1 MTLAAT
7 SLPQNSLP
15 VDPAADLQACVALM
29 RTGSRSFFAASRLL
43 PTRVRPASIA
53 LYAFC
58 RVADDIVDEGGLS
71 LEDSRAL
78 LAGRLDAIYAARP
91 GPAVED
97 RALAAVVQQH
107 GLPRPWLDALLDGF
121 AWDAAGRTYETL
133 EEVHDYGAR
142 VAGSVGAMMCW
153 LMGVRSPQALA
164 RACEM
169 GVAMQLTN
177 IARDVGDD
185 ARNGRLYLP
194 RQWLRQAGIDPQAWL
209 AAPAGSPA
217 LQSVVWRLLDEADRL
232 YRQATLGVALLP
244 RDCRAAIL
252 AARLIYADI
261 GSQMRRQGIDPVQ
274 QRSVV
279 PTARKL
285 ALAGLASVQAWQ
297 GSHRVDRSA
306 LQADPLAAVAYL
318 VDHVAS
324 VDDLPTALARPLR
337 ARVVWMI
344 EMFERVELQ
353 RLEQRMAQRR
363 AQRNEASANAADSG
377 QPARSLTA

>member
-1 MTLAAT
+1 M
-7 SLPQNSLP
+7 S
-15 VDPAADLQACVALM
+15 PAEDLQACVALM

-43 PTRVRPASIA
+43 PPRVRPASIA

-71 LEDSRAL
+71 LDESRAL
-78 LAGRLDAIYAARP
+78 LSGRLDAIYAGRP

-97 RALAAVVQQH
+97 RALAAVVHQH

-121 AWDAAGRTYETL
+121 AWDATGRTYETL

-177 IARDVGDD
+177 IARDVGED

-194 RQWLRQAGIDPQAWL
+194 RQWLREAGIEPQAWL
-209 AAPAGSPA
+209 TAPVGSAA
-217 LQSVVWRLLDEADRL
+217 LQSVVVRLLDEADRL

-261 GSQMRRQGIDPVQ
+261 GSQMRRQAIDPMTR
-274 QRSVV
+274 RSVV

-285 ALAGLASVQAWQ
+285 MLAALASLQALQ
-297 GSHRVDRSA
+297 GRPGGQDRSA

-318 VDHVAS
+318 VDHVVQAGS
-324 VDDLPTALARPLR
+324 GDELPAALARPMR
-337 ARVVWMI
+337 ERVVWMI
-344 EMFERVELQ
+344 EMFERVEVQ

-363 AQRNEASANAADSG
+363 AQQGVASANSSG
-377 QPARSLTA
+377 ERHPLAERLSA

>member
-1 MTLAAT
+1 MTDPAAARR
-7 SLPQNSLP
+7 SS
-15 VDPAADLQACVALM
+15 DPAADLQACVALM

-43 PTRVRPASIA
+43 PQRVRPASIA

-58 RVADDIVDEGGLS
+58 RVADDIVDEAGLAPA
-71 LEDSRAL
+71 ESRSL
-78 LAGRLDAIYAARP
+78 LAGRLDAIYAGCP

-97 RALAAVVQQH
+97 RALAAVVRQH
-107 GLPRPWLDALLDGF
+107 DLPRPWLDALLDGF

-194 RQWLRQAGIDPQAWL
+194 RHWLRQAGIEPEAWL
-209 AAPAGSPA
+209 AAPVGSPA
-217 LQSVVWRLLDEADRL
+217 LQSVVLRLLDEADRL

-261 GSQMRRQGIDPVQ
+261 GSRMRRQQIDPVQ

-279 PTARKL
+279 PTGRKL
-285 ALAGLASVQAWQ
+285 ALAAAASWQALHGVPVRQ
-297 GSHRVDRSA
+297 PD

-318 VDHVAS
+318 VDQVS
-324 VDDLPTALARPLR
+324 GSDELPLALARPMR
-337 ARVVWMI
+337 ERVVWMI

-353 RLEQRMAQRR
+353 RLEQRMARRR
-363 AQRNEASANAADSG
+363 AEQAVAPANRSPALQPVERASA
-377 QPARSLTA
+377 

>member
-1 MTLAAT
+1 MTVSAAL
-7 SLPQNSLP
+7 SLPEASRP
-15 VDPAADLQACVALM
+15 ADPAADLQACVALM

-43 PTRVRPASIA
+43 PPRVRPASIA

-97 RALAAVVQQH
+97 RALAAVVQQY

-121 AWDAAGRTYETL
+121 AWDATGRTYDTL

-194 RQWLRQAGIDPQAWL
+194 RQWLRQAGIDPEAWL
-209 AAPAGSPA
+209 AAPHGSPA
-217 LQSVVWRLLDEADRL
+217 LQSVVLRLLDEADRL

-252 AARLIYADI
+252 AARHIYADI

-279 PTARKL
+279 PTGRKL
-285 ALAGLASVQAWQ
+285 ALAALASVQAWQ
-297 GSHRVDRSA
+297 LAPRRKPSA

-318 VDHVAS
+318 VDHAAGS
-324 VDDLPTALARPLR
+324 DELPSSLPRPLR
-337 ARVVWMI
+337 ARVIWMI
-344 EMFERVELQ
+344 EMFERVEIQ
-353 RLEQRMAQRR
+353 RLEQRIAQR
-363 AQRNEASANAADSG
+363 QK
-377 QPARSLTA
+377 TA

>member
-1 MTLAAT
+1 MSQA
-7 SLPQNSLP
+7 
-15 VDPAADLQACVALM
+15 DDLQACVALM

-43 PTRVRPASIA
+43 PQRVRPASIA

-58 RVADDIVDEGGLS
+58 RVADDIVDEAGLAPA
-71 LEDSRAL
+71 ESRAL
-78 LAGRLDAIYAARP
+78 LAGRLDAIYAGRP

-107 GLPRPWLDALLDGF
+107 DLPRPWLDALLDGF
-121 AWDAAGRTYETL
+121 AWDATGRTYETL

-194 RQWLRQAGIDPQAWL
+194 RQWLRQAGIEPEAWL

-217 LQSVVWRLLDEADRL
+217 LQSVVLRLLDEADRL

-261 GSQMRRQGIDPVQ
+261 GRQMRRQAIDPMQ

-285 ALAGLASVQAWQ
+285 VLAGQASLQAWQ
-297 GSHRVDRSA
+297 GTRQVDRTR

-318 VDHVAS
+318 VDHVS
-324 VDDLPTALARPLR
+324 TVDDLPSAMARPLR
-337 ARVVWMI
+337 TRVVWMI

-363 AQRNEASANAADSG
+363 AQQGVASANSAVPVPVGSERLSA
-377 QPARSLTA
+377 